1 MILRTKE
8 GIISLVH
15 RTNKR
20 YLKADGVVGIE
31 ALQEYLYLL
40 YPESSDFLRHDYL
53 RGIDEAAYKILALVD
68 KGGILTYHGKVSVVE
83 GSDQL
88 PKSLMQEAQKRR
100 LLPLRNQDL
109 VRKPDLKVNKGKLPN
124 SGPVYML
131 ASGFRENVG
140 YTLIPKRSGVAF
152 SKQYYLTDEGRQDLD
167 PLIPAFANVV
177 RREYDRLGIEEYAV
191 VPPVTVARQ
200 LMFDVARIWG
210 RGRIE

>member
-1 MILRTKE
+1 MILRTE
-8 GIISLVH
+8 QGIISLVH
-15 RTNKR
+15 RNNKR
-20 YLKADGVVGIE
+20 YLNANGIVGVE

-53 RGIDEAAYKILALVD
+53 RGIDEAARKILDLAD
-68 KGGILTYHGKVSVVE
+68 KGGILTYHGGLSVVE

-88 PKSLMQEAQKRR
+88 PKSLMQETQKRGF
-100 LLPLRNQDL
+100 LPLRAQDF
-109 VRKPDLKVNKGKLPN
+109 VREHDPKSDRGKRPN

-140 YTLIPKRSGVAF
+140 YKLIARRSGVAF

-191 VPPVTVARQ
+191 VPPVTVVRQ